1 MFLILSSF
9 QVDAKEEILETVSK
23 LVRHQADGVPHIQVD
38 QLEGGGGD
46 DDDDDEDQHPHAQ
59 VDQLEGGSGDDDDD
73 KDQHPHT
80 QVDQLVGGGCEH
92 FPCFS
97 LTRVLEAWSLM
108 RPQPSPQ

>member
-38 QLEGGGGD
+38 QLEGGGG
-46 DDDDDEDQHPHAQ
+46 
-59 VDQLEGGSGDDDDD
+59 
-73 KDQHPHT
+73 
-80 QVDQLVGGGCEH
+80 EH